1 MFHYRSFPQIDKFMK
16 NPKWLLFSF
25 CYFISFYLVAQTVP
39 SSVLYHELLRFQETK
54 RVLYVAAHPDD
65 ENTRLITYMAN
76 AEKADIAYLSLTRGD
91 GGQNLIG
98 KELGIE
104 LGLIRTHE
112 LLRAR
117 ETDGGRQFFSRALDF
132 GFSKNPDETF
142 NNWDREKLLSD
153 VVWIVRN
160 FQPDIIINRFN
171 TIPGTTHGHHTSSA
185 MLSVEAFTKAA
196 DPDVFPEQLQYTRP
210 WQAKRIFWN
219 AYSWGGQYEPQE
231 GKVYH
236 RFPVGNFNPL
246 LGTTYSQIAAD
257 SRTMH
262 KSQGFG
268 STSQIGQGNDFIE
281 MIAGQPFDTSPFE
294 GITSRWELLG
304 NGAKIIGAIDLAIES
319 FDFVKPENNVT
330 YLLNIL
336 QLLESEPLEDK
347 WFVEKKAHLNQ
358 LILDVLGV
366 KSEFIVRKEIG
377 YPGEKIAVEMVFNNP
392 SSFPLTLTGFHG
404 DLFIEEIGAVAVE
417 NKPVGKSFDLEIPAD
432 HPVSQP
438 FWLVAPL
445 DNSLFGIEDPEKIG
459 PPVNGATISGTVNL
473 QTNGQQLT
481 LNLPLKYKYNDQ
493 VDGEINQPFTLVPEV
508 NVSLDKSNLFIIPGA
523 DDVLK
528 VEVSFRS
535 SILDGDIAID
545 GVSRNQ
551 YEILD
556 KTVDE
561 RRNRVEYLIRF
572 LDADREKSKVT
583 VSFLTNDGRKFHQD
597 TKRIIYKHIP
607 NLTYFTNTS
616 INLVKMA
623 IETSQL
629 SLAYI
634 PGAGDDIPGV
644 LRSLGYQV
652 SILDDAD
659 LNKDRLKDF
668 QTVIVGIRAFNV
680 NQSLANNVDEL
691 MAYVKEGGNLIVQ
704 YNTSSP
710 LLTRDLGPFPFSI
723 SRNRVTVEESPVK
736 ADYAHP
742 VLSYPNQVKEG
753 DFEGWV
759 QERGL
764 YFTTDWDAQY
774 TTPLTMQDPGESSTQ
789 GSLLHANYGKGTYTY
804 SGISWFRQLPAG
816 VPGAIKIF
824 VNLIEQ
830 GRER

>member
-1 MFHYRSFPQIDKFMK
+1 MR
-16 NPKWLLFSF
+16 NPKWWLFSLI
-25 CYFISFYLVAQTVP
+25 YFLSILSFAQTTP
-39 SSVLYHELLRFQETK
+39 SSVIYHDLLRFKETK

-65 ENTRLITYMAN
+65 ENTRLIAYLAN
-76 AEKADIAYLSLTRGD
+76 AEHADVAYLSLTRGD

-142 NNWDREKLLSD
+142 NNWDKEKLLSD
-153 VVWIVRN
+153 VVWIVRK

-196 DPDVFPEQLQYTRP
+196 DKNIFPEQLTYAHP

-219 AYSWGGQYEPQE
+219 AYSWGGQYEPEE

-236 RFPVGNFNPL
+236 RFLVGEYNPL

-281 MIAGQPFDTSPFE
+281 MIQGEPFSLSPFE
-294 GITSRWELLG
+294 GIESRWKLLK
-304 NGAKIIGAIDLAIES
+304 NSSSVLQSIDKAIKEFNFIEPEKN
-319 FDFVKPENNVT
+319 VKN
-330 YLLNIL
+330 
-336 QLLESEPLEDK
+336 LLEIKKILGSEDLLDQ
-347 WFVEKKAHLNQ
+347 WFVEKKAHLDQ
-358 LILDVLGV
+358 MILNVLGI
-366 KSEFIVRKEIG
+366 KSEFVIRKEIG
-377 YPGEKIAVEMVFNNP
+377 YPGEKISVEMVFNNP
-392 SSFPLTLTGFHG
+392 SAFPLTLQSFKSDIFSH
-404 DLFIEEIGAVAVE
+404 DLNAQAVN
-417 NKPVGKSFDLEIPAD
+417 NKPFVKNFEIQIPLD
-432 HPVSQP
+432 YPVSQP
-438 FWLVAPL
+438 FWLEKPIE
-445 DNSLFGIEDPEKIG
+445 NSLFQIEKISKIG
-459 PPVNGATISGTVNL
+459 PPVNGSTIQGTVQL
-473 QTNGQQLT
+473 LADGQPLT
-481 LNLPLKYKYNDQ
+481 LVLPLKYKYNDQ

-523 DDVLK
+523 DDLLK
-528 VEVSFRS
+528 VEVSFRNR
-535 SILDGDIAID
+535 ILDGEIEISGILPKQYQIID
-545 GVSRNQ
+545 SS
-551 YEILD
+551 I
-556 KTVDE
+556 DE
-561 RRNRVEYLIRF
+561 RRNRKDFFIKF
-572 LDADREKSKVT
+572 LDSDQEKKELTISYVT
-583 VSFLTNDGRKFHQD
+583 KDGRKFHQD

-607 NLTYFTNTS
+607 NLTYFTNTT
-616 INLVKMA
+616 INLVKMD
-623 IETSQL
+623 IKISGQTVG
-629 SLAYI
+629 YI
-634 PGAGDDIPGV
+634 PGAGDDVPEV

-659 LNKDRLKDF
+659 IRKNRLKNF
-668 QTVIVGIRAFNV
+668 ATVIVGIRAFNV
-680 NQSLANNVDEL
+680 NQGLATHVDEL
-691 MAYVKEGGNLIVQ
+691 MEYVKEGGNLIVQ

-710 LLTRDLGPFPFSI
+710 LLTRDLGPYPFSI
-723 SRNRVTVEESPVK
+723 SRERVTVENSPVN
-736 ADYAHP
+736 ADFSHP
-742 VLSYPNQVKEG
+742 VLRRPNRIIAS
-753 DFEGWV
+753 DFNGWV

-764 YFTTDWDAQY
+764 YFTSNWDPLY
-774 TTPLTMQDPGESSTQ
+774 TAPLTMQDPGESELQ
-789 GSLLHANYGKGTYTY
+789 GSLLYARYGKGTYTY

-830 GRER
+830 ASER

>member
-1 MFHYRSFPQIDKFMK
+1 MR
-16 NPKWLLFSF
+16 NPKWWLFSF
-25 CYFISFYLVAQTVP
+25 VYFISILSFAQTTP
-39 SSVLYHELLRFQETK
+39 SSVIYHDLLRFKETK

-65 ENTRLITYMAN
+65 ENTRLIAYLAN
-76 AEKADIAYLSLTRGD
+76 AEHADVAYLSLTRGD

-196 DPDVFPEQLQYTRP
+196 DPKVFPEQLTDTHT

-219 AYSWGGQYEPQE
+219 AYSWGGQYEPEE

-236 RFPVGNFNPL
+236 RFLVGEFNPL

-281 MIAGQPFDTSPFE
+281 MIQGEPFKSSPFE
-294 GITSRWELLG
+294 GIESRWNLLKNGAAIKQVIDKAINEFNFIEPEKNVTNLLEIKKLLG
-304 NGAKIIGAIDLAIES
+304 AEGLSDR
-319 FDFVKPENNVT
+319 
-330 YLLNIL
+330 
-336 QLLESEPLEDK
+336 
-347 WFVEKKAHLNQ
+347 WFLEKKAHLDQ
-358 LILDVLGV
+358 MILNVLGV
-366 KSEFIVRKEIG
+366 KSEFVIRKEIG
-377 YPGEKIAVEMVFNNP
+377 YPGEKINVEMIFNNP
-392 SSFPLTLTGFHG
+392 SAFPLTLQSFKS
-404 DLFIEEIGAVAVE
+404 DLFSHELDASAL
-417 NKPVGKSFDLEIPAD
+417 NNRPVGKTFDIQIPLD
-432 HPVSQP
+432 YPVSQP
-438 FWLVAPL
+438 FWLQEPKE
-445 DNSLFGIEDPEKIG
+445 NSLFGIKDRKKIG
-459 PPVNGATISGTVNL
+459 PPINGSTIQGTVHL
-473 QTNGQQLT
+473 LADGQALSFV
-481 LNLPLKYKYNDQ
+481 LPLKYKYNDQ

-523 DDVLK
+523 DDLLK
-528 VEVSFRS
+528 VEVTFRNNL
-535 SILDGDIAID
+535 LDGEIEVNGILP
-545 GVSRNQ
+545 NQ
-551 YEILD
+551 YQIID
-556 KTVDE
+556 ASVDE
-561 RRNRVEYLIRF
+561 RRKRKDYFIKF
-572 LDADREKSKVT
+572 LDSDQEKKEVT
-583 VSFLTNDGRKFHQD
+583 ISYLTKDGREFHQD

-616 INLVKMA
+616 INLVKMD
-623 IETSQL
+623 IKISGQTVG
-629 SLAYI
+629 YI
-634 PGAGDDIPGV
+634 PGAGDDVPEV

-659 LNKDRLKDF
+659 IRKNRLKDF
-668 QTVIVGIRAFNV
+668 ATVIVGIRAFNV
-680 NQSLANNVDEL
+680 NQALATHVDEL
-691 MAYVKEGGNLIVQ
+691 MEYVKDGGNLIVQ

-710 LLTRDLGPFPFSI
+710 LLTRDLGPYPFNI
-723 SRNRVTVEESPVK
+723 SRDRVTVENSPVN
-736 ADYAHP
+736 ADFSHP
-742 VLSYPNQVKEG
+742 ILRRPNRVTAS

-764 YFTTDWDAQY
+764 YFTSNWDPLY
-774 TTPLTMQDPGESSTQ
+774 STPLTMQDPGESATQ
-789 GSLLHANYGKGTYTY
+789 GALLHARYGKGTYTY

-830 GRER
+830 GSER

>member
-1 MFHYRSFPQIDKFMK
+1 MK
-16 NPKWLLFSF
+16 NPKWWLFSF
-25 CYFISFYLVAQTVP
+25 CYFVSVFVIAQTSP
-39 SSVLYHELLRFQETK
+39 SSALFHDLLRFQETK

-65 ENTRLITYMAN
+65 ENTRLIAYLAN
-76 AEKADIAYLSLTRGD
+76 AEHADVAYLSLTRGD

-196 DPDVFPEQLQYTRP
+196 NPTVFPEHLEFTQP

-219 AYSWGGQYEPQE
+219 AYSWGGQYEPEE

-236 RFPVGNFNPL
+236 RFPVGDFNPL

-281 MIAGQPFDTSPFE
+281 MVNGVPFSDHPFD
-294 GITSRWELLG
+294 GITSRWELLS
-304 NGAKIIGAIDLAIES
+304 NGSKIIDAIQKAIDD
-319 FDFVKPENNVT
+319 FDFTQPENNVHH
-330 YLLNIL
+330 
-336 QLLESEPLEDK
+336 LLEIKALFEAETLDDI
-347 WFVEKKAHLNQ
+347 WFNEKKMHLDQ

-366 KSEFIVRKEIG
+366 KSEFVIRKEIG
-377 YPGEKIAVEMVFNNP
+377 YPGESLSVEMVFNNP
-392 SSFPLTLTGFHG
+392 SSFPLTLNTFKS
-404 DLFIEEIGAVAVE
+404 EIFSHELNEKAV
-417 NKPVGKSFDLEIPAD
+417 NNIPVNKSFELAVPEDY
-432 HPVSQP
+432 PVSQP
-438 FWLVAPL
+438 FWLKNPL
-445 DNSLFGIEDPEKIG
+445 DGALFGIDDPNKIG
-459 PPVNGATISGTVNL
+459 PPVNGATISGTVFL
-473 QTNGQQLT
+473 QTNGQRLT
-481 LNLPLKYKYNDQ
+481 LRLPLKYKYNDQ
-493 VDGEINQPFTLVPEV
+493 VDGEVNQPFTLVPEV

-528 VEVSFRS
+528 VEVSFRNK
-535 SILDGDIAID
+535 ILDGEIALT
-545 GVSRNQ
+545 GLSTAQ
-551 YEILD
+551 YQIMQEA
-556 KTVDE
+556 VDE
-561 RRNRVEYLIRF
+561 RRNRIEYWIKF
-572 LDADREKSKVT
+572 LDSDLEKKEVE
-583 VSFLTNDGRKFHQD
+583 VSFISKDGRKFNQD
-597 TKRIIYKHIP
+597 TKRIIYRHIP
-607 NLTYFTNTS
+607 NLTYFTNTN
-616 INLVKMA
+616 INLVKMD
-623 IETSQL
+623 IKTTGKSIG
-629 SLAYI
+629 YI

-659 LNKDRLKDF
+659 LRANRLKDF
-668 QTVIVGIRAFNV
+668 ETVIVGIRAFNV
-680 NQSLANNVDEL
+680 NQVLANNVDEL
-691 MAYVKEGGNLIVQ
+691 MAFVREGGNLIVQ
-704 YNTSSP
+704 YNTASP
-710 LLTRDLGPFPFSI
+710 LLTRELGPYRFSI
-723 SRNRVTVEESPVK
+723 SRDRVTVEGSPVK
-736 ADYAHP
+736 ADYGHP
-742 VLSYPNQVKEG
+742 ILSQPNTISER

-764 YFTTDWDAQY
+764 YFPGNWDEKY
-774 TTPLTMQDPGESSTQ
+774 TTPLTMQDPGENPTQ
-789 GSLLHANYGKGTYTY
+789 GSLLHTTYGKGTYTY

-830 GRER
+830 SSER

>member
-1 MFHYRSFPQIDKFMK
+1 MK
-16 NPKWLLFSF
+16 NPKWLLISLCCLFSINLF
-25 CYFISFYLVAQTVP
+25 AQGNP
-39 SSVLYHELLRFQETK
+39 SSIIYHDLLRFQETK
-54 RVLYVAAHPDD
+54 RILYVAAHPDD
-65 ENTRLITYMAN
+65 ENTRLIAYLAN
-76 AEKADIAYLSLTRGD
+76 AEHAEVAYLSLTRGD

-160 FQPDIIINRFN
+160 YQPDIIINRFN

-196 DPDVFPEQLQYTRP
+196 DPKVFPEQLTATKP
-210 WQAKRIFWN
+210 WQVKRIFWN
-219 AYSWGGQYEPQE
+219 AYNWGGQYEPQE
-231 GKVYH
+231 NKLYH
-236 RFPVGNFNPL
+236 RFMVGEFNPL

-281 MIAGQPFDTSPFE
+281 MVHGESFTNDPFE
-294 GITSRWELLG
+294 GIGNRWELLS
-304 NGAKIIGAIDLAIES
+304 NGKVIIASIQKALKE
-319 FDFVKPENNVT
+319 FDFLQPENNIQN
-330 YLLNIL
+330 LLAIKKELDSQNL
-336 QLLESEPLEDK
+336 DENWLK
-347 WFVEKKAHLNQ
+347 EKKAHIDR
-358 LILDVLGV
+358 LIIDALGI
-366 KSEFIVRKEIG
+366 KGEFVIRKEIG
-377 YPGEKIAVEMVFNNP
+377 YPGEKINTELVFNNP
-392 SSFPLTLTGFHG
+392 SEFPISVRSFGSGIFTQQ
-404 DLFIEEIGAVAVE
+404 INAEAKNNV
-417 NKPVGKSFDLEIPAD
+417 PVTQSLVIQIPKD
-432 HPVSQP
+432 YPVSQP
-438 FWLVAPL
+438 FWLQNPL
-445 DNSLFGIEDPEKIG
+445 DNSIFGINDPNKIG
-459 PPVNGATISGTVNL
+459 PPINGATISGNL
-473 QTNGQQLT
+473 LLSLDGQEIRLD
-481 LNLPLKYKYNDQ
+481 LPLKYKYNDQ

-508 NVSLDKSNLFIIPGA
+508 NVSLDKKNLFLIRGA
-523 DDVLK
+523 DDLLK
-528 VEVSFRS
+528 VEVAFRDQ
-535 SILDGDIAID
+535 ILDGEIQ
-545 GVSRNQ
+545 VSGLQPSQ
-551 YEILD
+551 YEVID
-556 KTVDE
+556 TFYDE
-561 RRNRVEYLIRF
+561 RRKRIEYFVKF
-572 LDADREKSKVT
+572 LDSDQEKKEVLVT
-583 VSFLTNDGRKFHQD
+583 FVAKDGRRFSQD

-616 INLVKMA
+616 LNLVKMD
-623 IETSQL
+623 IKISGQ
-629 SLAYI
+629 SIGYI
-634 PGAGDDIPGV
+634 PGAGDDVPEV

-659 LNKDRLKDF
+659 IRKNRLKDF
-668 QTVIVGIRAFNV
+668 ATVVVGIRAFNV
-680 NQSLANNVDEL
+680 NQSLADNVDEL
-691 MAYVKEGGNLIVQ
+691 MEYVKEGGNVIVQ

-710 LLTRDLGPFPFSI
+710 LLTRELGPFPFSI
-723 SRNRVTVEESPVK
+723 SRERVAVEESPVV
-736 ADYAHP
+736 ADYSHP
-742 VLSYPNQVKEG
+742 VLSQPNQVSQR

-764 YFTTDWDAQY
+764 YFTSDWDQQY
-774 TTPLTMQDPGESSTQ
+774 SSPMTLQDPGEEANQ
-789 GSLLHANYGKGTYTY
+789 GALLFARYGKGTYTY

-830 GRER
+830 GGER

>member
-1 MFHYRSFPQIDKFMK
+1 MK
-16 NPKWLLFSF
+16 NPKWLLISLCCLFSINLF
-25 CYFISFYLVAQTVP
+25 AQGNP
-39 SSVLYHELLRFQETK
+39 SSIIYHDLLRFQETK
-54 RVLYVAAHPDD
+54 RILYVAAHPDD
-65 ENTRLITYMAN
+65 ENTRLIAYLAN
-76 AEKADIAYLSLTRGD
+76 AEHAEVAYLSLTRGD

-160 FQPDIIINRFN
+160 YQPDIIINRFN

-196 DPDVFPEQLQYTRP
+196 DPKVFPEQLTATKP

-219 AYSWGGQYEPQE
+219 AYNWGGQYEPQE
-231 GKVYH
+231 NKLYH
-236 RFPVGNFNPL
+236 RFMVGEFNPL

-281 MIAGQPFDTSPFE
+281 MVKGESFTNNPFE
-294 GITSRWELLG
+294 GIGNRWELLS
-304 NGAKIIGAIDLAIES
+304 NGKVIIASIEKALKE
-319 FDFVKPENNVT
+319 FNFLQPEKNIQN
-330 YLLNIL
+330 LLDIKKELDSQNL
-336 QLLESEPLEDK
+336 DEK
-347 WFVEKKAHLNQ
+347 WLKEKKAHIDR
-358 LILDVLGV
+358 LIIDALGI
-366 KSEFIVRKEIG
+366 KGEFVIRKEIG
-377 YPGEKIAVEMVFNNP
+377 YPGEKINTELVFNNP
-392 SSFPLTLTGFHG
+392 SEFPISVRSFGSGIFTQQ
-404 DLFIEEIGAVAVE
+404 INAEAKNNV
-417 NKPVGKSFDLEIPAD
+417 PVTQSLVIQIPKD
-432 HPVSQP
+432 YPVSQP
-438 FWLVAPL
+438 FWLQNPL
-445 DNSLFGIEDPEKIG
+445 DNSIFGINDPNKIG
-459 PPVNGATISGTVNL
+459 PPINGATISGNL
-473 QTNGQQLT
+473 LLNLDGQEIRMD
-481 LNLPLKYKYNDQ
+481 LPLKYKYNDQ

-508 NVSLDKSNLFIIPGA
+508 NVSLDKKNLFLIRGA
-523 DDVLK
+523 DDLLK
-528 VEVSFRS
+528 VEVAFRDQMLEGEIQVSGLQS
-535 SILDGDIAID
+535 S
-545 GVSRNQ
+545 Q
-551 YEILD
+551 YEVID
-556 KTVDE
+556 TFYDE
-561 RRNRVEYLIRF
+561 RRKRIEYFVKF
-572 LDADREKSKVT
+572 LDSDQEKKEVLVT
-583 VSFLTNDGRKFHQD
+583 FVTKDGRRFSQD

-616 INLVKMA
+616 LNLVKMD
-623 IETSQL
+623 IKISGQ
-629 SLAYI
+629 SVGYI
-634 PGAGDDIPGV
+634 PGAGDDVPEV
-644 LRSLGYQV
+644 LRSLGYQI

-659 LNKDRLKDF
+659 IRKSRLKDF
-668 QTVIVGIRAFNV
+668 ATVIVGIRAFNV
-680 NQSLANNVDEL
+680 NQSLADNVDEL
-691 MAYVKEGGNLIVQ
+691 MEYVKEGGNVIVQ

-710 LLTRDLGPFPFSI
+710 LLTRELGPYPFSI
-723 SRNRVTVEESPVK
+723 SRERVTVEGSPVE
-736 ADYAHP
+736 ADYSHS
-742 VLSYPNQVKEG
+742 VFSQPNQVSQH

-764 YFTTDWDAQY
+764 YFTSNWDQQY
-774 TTPLTMQDPGESSTQ
+774 TSPLTLQDPGEEANQ
-789 GSLLHANYGKGTYTY
+789 GSLLFTRYGKGTYTY

-830 GRER
+830 GGER

>member
-1 MFHYRSFPQIDKFMK
+1 MK
-16 NPKWLLFSF
+16 NPKWWLFSF
-25 CYFISFYLVAQTVP
+25 CYFLSFYLLAQTSP
-39 SSVLYHELLRFQETK
+39 SSFLYHGLLRFQETK

-153 VVWIVRN
+153 VIWIVRN

-196 DPDVFPEQLQYTRP
+196 DPNVFPEQLKHTGP

-281 MIAGQPFDTSPFE
+281 MIAGQPFESSPFD

-304 NGAKIIGAIDLAIES
+304 NGADVSEAINRAIEN
-319 FDFVKPENNVT
+319 FDFVRPENNVAH
-330 YLLNIL
+330 LLSIL
-336 QLLESEPLEDK
+336 GLLESENLEDK
-347 WFVEKKAHLNQ
+347 WFIEKKAHLNQ

-366 KSEFIVRKEIG
+366 KSEFIIRKEIG
-377 YPGEKIAVEMVFNNP
+377 YPGEKINVEMVFNNP
-392 SSFPLTLTGFHG
+392 SNFPLTLTQFKGEIFT
-404 DLFIEEIGAVAVE
+404 EEIQSTAVD
-417 NKPVGKSFDLEIPAD
+417 NNPVGKSFEIQVPTNY
-432 HPVSQP
+432 PVSQP
-438 FWLVAPL
+438 FWLVEPL
-445 DNSLFGIEDPEKIG
+445 DNSLFGITDPQKIG
-459 PPVNGATISGTVNL
+459 PPVNGATISGTVYL
-473 QTNGQQLT
+473 ETNGQQLT
-481 LNLPLKYKYNDQ
+481 LNIPLKYKYNDQ

-523 DDVLK
+523 EDVLR
-528 VEVSFRS
+528 VEVSFRNR
-535 SILDGDIAID
+535 ILEGDIAID
-545 GVSRNQ
+545 GLARNQ
-551 YEILD
+551 YEILE
-556 KTVDE
+556 KNLDE

-572 LDADREKSKVT
+572 LDADQEKSNVT
-583 VSFLTNDGRKFHQD
+583 VSFLTKDGRNFDQD

-607 NLTYFTNTS
+607 NLTYFTNTNV
-616 INLVKMA
+616 NLVKMDLE
-623 IETSQL
+623 ISRL
-629 SLAYI
+629 SVGYI
-634 PGAGDDIPGV
+634 PGAGDDVPGV

-659 LNKDRLKDF
+659 LRKDRLKDF
-668 QTVIVGIRAFNV
+668 NTVIVGIRAFNV

-710 LLTRDLGPFPFSI
+710 LLTRELGPFPFSI
-723 SRNRVTVEESPVK
+723 SRNRVAVEDSPVK
-736 ADYAHP
+736 ADFNHP
-742 VLSYPNQVKEG
+742 ILSSPNQVMAS

-764 YFTTDWDAQY
+764 YFTIDWDAQY
-774 TTPLTMQDPGESSTQ
+774 TTPFTMQDPGEAANQ
-789 GSLLHANYGKGTYTY
+789 GSLIHTQFGKGTYTY

-824 VNLIEQ
+824 VNIIEQ

>member
-1 MFHYRSFPQIDKFMK
+1 MR
-16 NPKWLLFSF
+16 NPKWWLFSF
-25 CYFISFYLVAQTVP
+25 VYFLSILSFAQTTP
-39 SSVLYHELLRFQETK
+39 SSVIYHDLLRFNETR

-65 ENTRLITYMAN
+65 ENTRLIAFMAN
-76 AEKADIAYLSLTRGD
+76 AEHADVAYLSLTRGD

-196 DPDVFPEQLQYTRP
+196 DKQVFPEQLAHTHP

-236 RFPVGNFNPL
+236 RFLVGEHNPL

-281 MIAGQPFDTSPFE
+281 MIQGEPFSASPFD
-294 GITSRWELLG
+294 GIESRWKLLK
-304 NGAKIIGAIDLAIES
+304 NGSAIMQTIEKAIKE
-319 FDFVKPENNVT
+319 FNFIEPEKNVKN
-330 YLLNIL
+330 
-336 QLLESEPLEDK
+336 LLEIKKLFGTEDLSDQ
-347 WFVEKKAHLNQ
+347 WFLEKKAHLDQ
-358 LILDVLGV
+358 MILNVLGI
-366 KSEFIVRKEIG
+366 KSEFVIRKEIG
-377 YPGEKIAVEMVFNNP
+377 YPGEKINVEMVFNNP
-392 SSFPLTLTGFHG
+392 SNFPLTVQTFKS
-404 DLFIEEIGAVAVE
+404 DLFSHDIEASAV
-417 NKPVGKSFDLEIPAD
+417 NNRPVGKSFEIQIPLD
-432 HPVSQP
+432 YPVSQP
-438 FWLVAPL
+438 FWLQNPIE
-445 DNSLFGIEDPEKIG
+445 NSLFGIQDPSKIG
-459 PPVNGATISGTVNL
+459 PPINGSSIQGTVHL
-473 QTNGQQLT
+473 LAEGQQLS
-481 LNLPLKYKYNDQ
+481 LLLPLKYKYNDQ

-508 NVSLDKSNLFIIPGA
+508 NVSLDKANLFIIPGA
-523 DDVLK
+523 DDLLK
-528 VEVSFRS
+528 VEVTFRNK
-535 SILDGDIAID
+535 ILDGDIEIN
-545 GVSRNQ
+545 GILPNQ
-551 YEILD
+551 YQIID
-556 KTVDE
+556 SSVDE
-561 RRNRVEYLIRF
+561 RRNRKDFFIKF
-572 LDADREKSKVT
+572 LDSDQEKKEVT
-583 VSFLTNDGRKFHQD
+583 ISFVTKDGRKFHQD

-607 NLTYFTNTS
+607 NLTYFTNTA
-616 INLVKMA
+616 INLVKMD
-623 IETSQL
+623 IKISGQTVG
-629 SLAYI
+629 YI
-634 PGAGDDIPGV
+634 PGAGDDVPDV

-659 LNKDRLKDF
+659 IRKNRLKDF
-668 QTVIVGIRAFNV
+668 ATVIVGIRAFNV
-680 NQSLANNVDEL
+680 NQALATHTDEL
-691 MAYVKEGGNLIVQ
+691 MEYVKDGGNLIVQ

-710 LLTRDLGPFPFSI
+710 LLTRDLGPYPFSI
-723 SRNRVTVEESPVK
+723 SRDRVTVENSPVN
-736 ADYAHP
+736 ADYTHP
-742 VLSYPNQVKEG
+742 ILRRPNRVNAS
-753 DFEGWV
+753 DFDGWV

-764 YFTTDWDAQY
+764 YFTSNWDSQY
-774 TTPLTMQDPGESSTQ
+774 TTPLTMQDPEESATQ
-789 GSLLHANYGKGTYTY
+789 GSLLHARYGKGTYTY

-830 GRER
+830 GGER